1 MGTKVD
7 RPDPFGR
14 IGPVCN
20 PRLREA
26 SGPKRSGVR
35 EDWISGKQQ
44 RALVANYLA
53 GPEVGKQ
60 LSVLDHQG
68 NGGDY
73 LLQSRRMHPAKLLYK
88 PGGVHAPNL

>member
-1 MGTKVD
+1 M
-7 RPDPFGR
+7 
-14 IGPVCN
+14 
-20 PRLREA
+20 
-26 SGPKRSGVR
+26 
-35 EDWISGKQQ
+35 SGKQK

-53 GPEVGKQ
+53 KHEVRKQ